1 MRSPPG
7 KGSTALPGVHKVW
20 KPLAG
25 GRWARIWYAWRGGG
39 PQIARFEGASK
50 AEIIA
55 QESSVAGA
63 ARVAEGYAAA
73 SAPRVDTTTLAG
85 ILTAWEASDAFKRR
99 SDSTK
104 RVERRAAEAIRVSRI
119 GSLPARALP
128 VQRTKRIIRDWL
140 GDVAGANG
148 PRAADTRKDVLSKAL
163 NWGKGEGLCAGNPA
177 EGIADFHFSDR
188 SDIIWTAADI
198 AAFEAA
204 ARAARAK
211 IRNAASPE
219 PNEPPPVVLA
229 LLLAC
234 YTGLR
239 CEDLCGLA
247 WRDVGPN
254 AITVR
259 PLKAVRR
266 RRTALKKAP
275 PPVVIPRTPELNA
288 ILAQL
293 KPDDDANR
301 PWVLFNSYG
310 RKWKPAGLSDAVG
323 RVRNAAQIAHEDGRA
338 KRLHD
343 ARGTFVTHMRC
354 SGFETGEVAEMVG
367 WETEDVERVA
377 KKYADAER
385 IALAWLERLKRAAAT
400 A

>member
-1 MRSPPG
+1 MSN
-7 KGSTALPGVHKVW
+7 
-20 KPLAG
+20 
-25 GRWARIWYAWRGGG
+25 
-39 PQIARFEGASK
+39 
-50 AEIIA
+50 
-55 QESSVAGA
+55 
-63 ARVAEGYAAA
+63 
-73 SAPRVDTTTLAG
+73 TTTLAG

-104 RVERRAAEAIRVSRI
+104 RVERRATEAIRVSRI
-119 GSLPARALP
+119 GSLPACALS
-128 VQRTKRIIRDWL
+128 VQRTKKIVRDWL
-140 GDVAGANG
+140 GEVATANG

-163 NWGKGEGLCAGNPA
+163 NWGKREGLCAGNPA
-177 EGIADFHFSDR
+177 EGIADYHFSDR

-211 IRNAASPE
+211 IRHADAPE

-266 RRTALKKAP
+266 RRTAQKKAP

-288 ILAQL
+288 VLAQL
-293 KPDDDANR
+293 RPNDEATQ
-301 PWVLFNSYG
+301 PWVLTNSYG
-310 RKWKPAGLSDAVG
+310 RRWKPAGLSDAVG
-323 RVRNAAQIAHEDGRA
+323 KIRDAAKIAHDDGRA

-354 SGFETGEVAEMVG
+354 SGFDARDRTPDQPLTRRSLCQLSYIGALGWRRLLRWRGRRVGFDGGDDARLRVVQALDDLVDCAFARDHGVELRLDAAEQRDDRVRDGGRFLRLGERG
-367 WETEDVERVA
+367 VEF
-377 KKYADAER
+377 
-385 IALAWLERLKRAAAT
+385 LLKGHS
-400 A
+400 